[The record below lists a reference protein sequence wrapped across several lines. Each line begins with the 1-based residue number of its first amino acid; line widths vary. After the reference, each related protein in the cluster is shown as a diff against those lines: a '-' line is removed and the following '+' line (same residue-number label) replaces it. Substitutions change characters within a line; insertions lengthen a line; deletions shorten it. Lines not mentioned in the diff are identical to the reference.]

1 MQPIW
6 KKKDIVVCHLV
17 GSSQKAMEFQSKLK
31 YFHTGVDYS
40 SVNTA
45 RSVLYTITKTE
56 NETPFGKL
64 LLVCRFLKVVFNL
77 RSALPRYSTTCDI
90 SLILKYINSLEPLK
104 QCNFKYLLFR
114 LAILLPITTGQRNQ
128 TWLYMNIV
136 LMMFEADEVTIFIPE
151 LLKQSRIGHN
161 LEPMVFLEYP
171 DKKICVVSHLDQYI
185 KKTKDF

>member
-17 GSSQKAMEFQSKLK
+17 GLSQKAMEFQSKLK

-90 SLILKYINSLEPLK
+90 SLALKYINSLEPLT
-104 QCNFKYLLFR
+104 QCNLKYLLFC
-114 LAILLPITTGQRNQ
+114 LTIFLPITTGQRDQ
-128 TWLYMNIV
+128 TLLYMTIV
-136 LMMFEADEVTIFIPE
+136 LMMFKADEVTIFIPE

-185 KKTKDF
+185 KKSKDF